1 MEVLAP
7 VGSKEGFQAV
17 LKQKPDVIYLGAGDM
32 NARSSEAQLPLEELP
47 RLVADARKQG
57 VKIYFTLNILVKDS
71 EFARALEI
79 ADLARQAGVSA
90 FIVQDKGL
98 MRLLHEHFPDIVLHA
113 STQCSVGTREQIRE
127 LLALHVRRVVLA
139 RELSLEEI
147 RDLSDYAHALGIE
160 VEVFTH
166 GATCM
171 SVSGQCHMS
180 FCIGGRSANRGSCAQ
195 PCRKSYSLLRDGKVV
210 RERAAWLSPKDLSYF
225 PYLKELAEIPVDALK
240 IEGRLRSSEYQAQV
254 TAIIKTALEEIA
266 QGLPD
271 QDIFTRDRQRNL
283 EIAFNRGGSFQ
294 AAFLKKQRA
303 ADFLS
308 PERVNHWGYF
318 LGEVRR
324 IKAQQGVLLYSP
336 RENTYLPAAGSQ
348 ISLKNEAGKT
358 VASAPVGVVQRS
370 SAAPKAGKSPGAEIE
385 LRGFHPRI
393 LASLHLP
400 LTVWQ
405 QKQPNVPEEALRR
418 DARMPL
424 SLHLSKKGSAF
435 ILRLKSSDKELS
447 FSSEELPSAPEE
459 TPGPL
464 TLSRIEEQLA
474 KLGDSPYVLSHFSTD
489 LSPEEAPNW
498 RISAINAFRRA
509 ALEKFLQMPETPSE
523 FSDNPLHASGKT
535 LAMPALGVETMQRF
549 LTSSEQTLQRSEST
563 PQAPAATPQGPGK
576 APEEKLKSPCGY
588 FPRASLSFSPAK
600 THPAPIKRIL
610 NLPNYQAGASLQG
623 LSGKEGELIVL
634 PLEELYLCAGNPE
647 TGGLKKLWKDLG
659 NARLGAYLSPL
670 GAWSCPG
677 SPEEAVS
684 ALARQ
689 GLNALVSSTSG
700 MAELKE
706 ELGLDLDLFL
716 WQGGQVTNS
725 KSYAYFAERGYR
737 GVMLSPE
744 LTLQEQGDLAER
756 FQDSP
761 AQPIILCQG
770 PLEAMFT
777 RFCPIG
783 FSQAC
788 GLCRKGEGY
797 QLQDEEGRHFPLTP
811 KLNADC
817 SLQIWD
823 SRSLL
828 HQPSFDCI
836 RAYIFLKD
844 AIQ

>member
-47 RLVADARKQG
+47 RLVAEARKQG

-79 ADLARQAGVSA
+79 ADFARQAGVAA

-98 MRLLHEHFPDIVLHA
+98 MRLLYEHFPDIVLHA

-266 QGLPD
+266 QGLSD

-324 IKAQQGVLLYSP
+324 IKAPQGVLLYSP

-405 QKQPNVPEEALRR
+405 QKQPNVPEEAQRR
-418 DARMPL
+418 NARMPL

-435 ILRLKSSDKELS
+435 ILQLKSSGKELS

-474 KLGDSPYVLSHFSTD
+474 KLGDSPYVMGHFSTD
-489 LSPEEAPNW
+489 LSPEEAPHW
-498 RISAINAFRRA
+498 RISTINAFRRA
-509 ALEKFLQMPETPSE
+509 ALEKFLQVPETPSDT
-523 FSDNPLHASGKT
+523 SN
-535 LAMPALGVETMQRF
+535 AMPQD
-549 LTSSEQTLQRSEST
+549 
-563 PQAPAATPQGPGK
+563 PGI
-576 APEEKLKSPCGY
+576 APEESLKVPGVH
-588 FPRASLSFSPAK
+588 FPAASLSFSAAK
-600 THPAPIKRIL
+600 THPTPVKRIL

-634 PLEELYLCAGNPE
+634 PLEELYLCAGNTE

-659 NARLGAYLSPL
+659 NARLGAYLNPL

-677 SPEEAVS
+677 SPEEAIS
-684 ALARQ
+684 ALTGQ
-689 GLNALVSSTSG
+689 GLTALVSSTSG

-744 LTLQEQGDLAER
+744 LTLQEQSNLAER
-756 FQDSP
+756 FQDP
-761 AQPIILCQG
+761 PTQPIILCQG

-788 GLCRKGEGY
+788 GLCRKGASY

-828 HQPSFDCI
+828 QQPSFDCI
-836 RAYIFLKD
+836 RAYTFLKD
-844 AIQ
+844 AR

>member
-7 VGSKEGFQAV
+7 VGTKEGFQAV
-17 LKQKPDVIYLGAGDM
+17 LKQTPDVIYLGAGDM

-47 RLVADARKQG
+47 QLVAEARKQG

-79 ADLARQAGVSA
+79 ASFARQAGVAA

-98 MRLLHEHFPDIVLHA
+98 MRLLYEHFPDIVLHA

-180 FCIGGRSANRGSCAQ
+180 FCIGGRSANRGCCAQ
-195 PCRKSYSLLRDGKVV
+195 PCRKSYSLLREGKVV

-266 QGLPD
+266 KDLPD
-271 QDIFTRDRQRNL
+271 RDIFTHDRQRNL

-294 AAFLKKQRA
+294 AAFLKKQRS

-324 IKAQQGVLLYSP
+324 IKAPQGVLLYSP

-370 SAAPKAGKSPGAEIE
+370 SAAPKAEKSHEAEIE

-405 QKQPNVPEEALRR
+405 QKQPDVPEEAQRR

-447 FSSEELPSAPEE
+447 FSSEELPSAPKE

-464 TLSRIEEQLA
+464 TLSRLEEQLA

-489 LSPEEAPNW
+489 LAPEEAPHW

-509 ALEKFLQMPETPSE
+509 ALEKFLQVPETPSE
-523 FSDNPLHASGKT
+523 TSANPPHASGKT
-535 LAMPALGVETMQRF
+535 LAMPALKVETMQREAS
-549 LTSSEQTLQRSEST
+549 TQQT
-563 PQAPAATPQGPGK
+563 PAATPQDSGK
-576 APEEKLKSPCGY
+576 APEESLKVPGVH
-588 FPRASLSFSPAK
+588 FPGSSLSFSTAK
-600 THPAPIKRIL
+600 TRPTPIKRIL
-610 NLPNYQAGASLQG
+610 NFPNYQAGASLQG
-623 LSGKEGELIVL
+623 LSGKEDELIVL
-634 PLEELYLCAGNPE
+634 PLEELYLCAGKAE
-647 TGGLKKLWKDLG
+647 TGGLKHVRKDLG
-659 NARLGAYLSPL
+659 DARLGAYLSPL

-677 SPEEAVS
+677 SPGEAIS

-689 GLNALVSSTSG
+689 GLTALVSSTSG
-700 MAELKE
+700 TAELKE

-725 KSYAYFAERGYR
+725 KSYAYFAERGYC
-737 GVMLSPE
+737 GIMLSPE
-744 LTLQEQGDLAER
+744 LTLQEQSDLAER

-761 AQPIILCQG
+761 TRPIILCQG

-788 GLCRKGEGY
+788 GLCRKGASY

-828 HQPSFDCI
+828 QQPSLDCI
-836 RAYIFLKD
+836 RAYTFLKD
-844 AIQ
+844 AR

>member
-7 VGSKEGFQAV
+7 VGTKEGFQAV
-17 LKQKPDVIYLGAGDM
+17 LKQKPDVIYLGSGDM

-47 RLVADARKQG
+47 QLVAEARKQG

-79 ADLARQAGVSA
+79 ASFARQAGVAA

-98 MRLLHEHFPDIVLHA
+98 MRLLYEHFPDIVLHA

-147 RDLSDYAHALGIE
+147 RDLSDYAHTLGIE

-180 FCIGGRSANRGSCAQ
+180 FCIGGRSANRGCCAQ
-195 PCRKSYSLLRDGKVV
+195 PCRKSYSLLREGKVV

-225 PYLKELAEIPVDALK
+225 TYLKELAEIPVDALK

-266 QGLPD
+266 KDLPD
-271 QDIFTRDRQRNL
+271 RDIFTHDRQRNL

-294 AAFLKKQRA
+294 AAFLKKQRS

-324 IKAQQGVLLYSP
+324 IKAPQGVLLYSP

-348 ISLKNEAGKT
+348 ISLKNEVGKT

-405 QKQPNVPEEALRR
+405 QKQPDVPEEAQRR
-418 DARMPL
+418 DARKSL

-435 ILRLKSSDKELS
+435 ILRLKSSDKEIS

-459 TPGPL
+459 TPGTL

-489 LSPEEAPNW
+489 LAPEEAPHW
-498 RISAINAFRRA
+498 RISTINAFRRA
-509 ALEKFLQMPETPSE
+509 ALEKFLQSPETPSE
-523 FSDNPLHASGKT
+523 TSANPPHASGKT
-535 LAMPALGVETMQRF
+535 LAMPALKVETMQR
-549 LTSSEQTLQRSEST
+549 EAST
-563 PQAPAATPQGPGK
+563 PQTPAATPQDSGK
-576 APEEKLKSPCGY
+576 APEESLKVPGVR
-588 FPRASLSFSPAK
+588 FPGASLSFSPAK
-600 THPAPIKRIL
+600 THPTPIKRIL
-610 NLPNYQAGASLQG
+610 NFPNYQAGASLQG
-623 LSGKEGELIVL
+623 LSGKEDELIVL
-634 PLEELYLCAGNPE
+634 PLEELFLCAGKAE
-647 TGGLKKLWKDLG
+647 TGGLKQLREDLG
-659 NARLGAYLSPL
+659 DSRLGAYLSPL

-677 SPEEAVS
+677 SPGEAIS
-684 ALARQ
+684 ALAGQ
-689 GLNALVSSTSG
+689 GLTALVSSTSG
-700 MAELKE
+700 TAELKE

-744 LTLQEQGDLAER
+744 LTLQEQSDLAAR
-756 FQDSP
+756 FHDSP
-761 AQPIILCQG
+761 TRLIILCQG

-797 QLQDEEGRHFPLTP
+797 QLQDEAGRHFPLTP

-828 HQPSFDCI
+828 QQPSFDCI
-836 RAYIFLKD
+836 RAYTFLKD
-844 AIQ
+844 GRQ

>member
-7 VGSKEGFQAV
+7 VGTKEGFQAV
-17 LKQKPDVIYLGAGDM
+17 LKQKPDVIYFGAGDM

-47 RLVADARKQG
+47 QLVAEARKQG

-79 ADLARQAGVSA
+79 ASFARQAGVAA

-98 MRLLHEHFPDIVLHA
+98 MRLLYEHFPDIVLHA

-127 LLALHVRRVVLA
+127 LLALHVSRVVLA

-147 RDLSDYAHALGIE
+147 RDLSGYAHALGIE

-180 FCIGGRSANRGSCAQ
+180 FCIGGRSANRGCCAQ
-195 PCRKSYSLLRDGKVV
+195 PCRKSYSLLRDGKAV

-254 TAIIKTALEEIA
+254 TAIIKTALEEITKD
-266 QGLPD
+266 LPD
-271 QDIFTRDRQRNL
+271 QDIFTHDRQRNL

-294 AAFLKKQRA
+294 AAFLKKQRS

-324 IKAQQGVLLYSP
+324 IKAPQGVLLYSP

-348 ISLKNEAGKT
+348 ISLKNEVGKT

-370 SAAPKAGKSPGAEIE
+370 SAAPKTGKSPGAEIE

-405 QKQPNVPEEALRR
+405 QKQPDVPEEAQRR

-459 TPGPL
+459 TPGTL

-489 LSPEEAPNW
+489 LAPEEAPHW

-509 ALEKFLQMPETPSE
+509 ALEKFLQSPETPSE
-523 FSDNPLHASGKT
+523 FSANPPHASGKT
-535 LAMPALGVETMQRF
+535 LAMPALKVETMQREA
-549 LTSSEQTLQRSEST
+549 STLQT
-563 PQAPAATPQGPGK
+563 PAATPQDSGK
-576 APEEKLKSPCGY
+576 APEESLKVPGVH
-588 FPRASLSFSPAK
+588 FPGSSLSFSTAK
-600 THPAPIKRIL
+600 TRPTPIKRIL
-610 NLPNYQAGASLQG
+610 NFPNYQAGASLQG
-623 LSGKEGELIVL
+623 LSGKEDELIVL
-634 PLEELYLCAGNPE
+634 PLEELYLCAGKAE
-647 TGGLKKLWKDLG
+647 TGGLKHVRKDLG
-659 NARLGAYLSPL
+659 DARLGAYLSPL

-677 SPEEAVS
+677 SPGEAIS

-689 GLNALVSSTSG
+689 GLTALVSSTSG
-700 MAELKE
+700 TAELKE

-725 KSYAYFAERGYR
+725 KSYAYFAERGYC
-737 GVMLSPE
+737 GIMLSPE
-744 LTLQEQGDLAER
+744 LTLQEQSDLAER

-761 AQPIILCQG
+761 TRPIILCQG

-788 GLCRKGEGY
+788 GLCRKGASY

-828 HQPSFDCI
+828 QQPSLDCI
-836 RAYIFLKD
+836 RAYTFLKD
-844 AIQ
+844 GRQ

>member
-47 RLVADARKQG
+47 RLVAEARKQG

-79 ADLARQAGVSA
+79 ADFARQAGVAA

-98 MRLLHEHFPDIVLHA
+98 MRLLHKHFPDIVLHA

-195 PCRKSYSLLRDGKVV
+195 PCRKRYSLLREGKVV

-266 QGLPD
+266 QGLTD

-318 LGEVRR
+318 LGEVCR
-324 IKAQQGVLLYSP
+324 IKAPQGVLLYSP
-336 RENTYLPAAGSQ
+336 HENAYLPAAGSQ

-370 SAAPKAGKSPGAEIE
+370 SAAPKAEKSHEAEIE

-424 SLHLSKKGSAF
+424 SLHLSKKSSAF

-474 KLGDSPYVLSHFSTD
+474 KLGDSPYVMSHFSTD
-489 LSPEEAPNW
+489 LSPEEAPHW
-498 RISAINAFRRA
+498 RISTINAFRRA
-509 ALEKFLQMPETPSE
+509 ALEKFLQTPETPSE
-523 FSDNPLHASGKT
+523 TSN
-535 LAMPALGVETMQRF
+535 AMPQD
-549 LTSSEQTLQRSEST
+549 
-563 PQAPAATPQGPGK
+563 PGK
-576 APEEKLKSPCGY
+576 APEEKLESPCGY
-588 FPRASLSFSPAK
+588 FPGASLSFSPAK
-600 THPAPIKRIL
+600 THPTPIKRIL

-659 NARLGAYLSPL
+659 NARLGAYLNPL

-677 SPEEAVS
+677 SPEEAIS
-684 ALARQ
+684 ALTGQ
-689 GLNALVSSTSG
+689 GLTALVSSTSG
-700 MAELKE
+700 LAELKE

-744 LTLQEQGDLAER
+744 LTLQEQSDLAER

-761 AQPIILCQG
+761 TQPIILCQG

-788 GLCRKGEGY
+788 GLCRKGASY

-828 HQPSFDCI
+828 QQPSFDCI
-836 RAYIFLKD
+836 RAYTFLKD
-844 AIQ
+844 AR

>member
-47 RLVADARKQG
+47 RLVAEARKQG

-79 ADLARQAGVSA
+79 ADFARQAGVSA

-195 PCRKSYSLLRDGKVV
+195 PCRKRYSLLREGKVV

-294 AAFLKKQRA
+294 AAFLKKQRS

-318 LGEVRR
+318 LGEVCR

-348 ISLKNEAGKT
+348 ISLKNETGKT

-370 SAAPKAGKSPGAEIE
+370 SAAPKAEKSHEAEIE

-474 KLGDSPYVLSHFSTD
+474 KLGDSPYVMSHFSTD
-489 LSPEEAPNW
+489 LSPEEAPHW
-498 RISAINAFRRA
+498 RISTINAFRRA
-509 ALEKFLQMPETPSE
+509 ALEKFLQVPETPSDT
-523 FSDNPLHASGKT
+523 SN
-535 LAMPALGVETMQRF
+535 AMPQD
-549 LTSSEQTLQRSEST
+549 
-563 PQAPAATPQGPGK
+563 PGK
-576 APEEKLKSPCGY
+576 APEEKLESPCGY
-588 FPRASLSFSPAK
+588 FPGASLSFSPAK
-600 THPAPIKRIL
+600 THPTPIKRIL

-647 TGGLKKLWKDLG
+647 AGGLKKLWKDLG

-677 SPEEAVS
+677 SPEEAIS
-684 ALARQ
+684 ALTGQ
-689 GLNALVSSTSG
+689 GLTALVSSTSG

-744 LTLQEQGDLAER
+744 LTLQEQSDLAER

-761 AQPIILCQG
+761 TQPIILCQG

-788 GLCRKGEGY
+788 GLCRKGASY

-828 HQPSFDCI
+828 QQPSFDCI
-836 RAYIFLKD
+836 RAYTFLKD
-844 AIQ
+844 AR

>member
-7 VGSKEGFQAV
+7 VGTKEGFQAV

-32 NARSSEAQLPLEELP
+32 NARSSEAQLSLEDLP
-47 RLVADARKQG
+47 QLVADARKQG

-79 ADLARQAGVSA
+79 ADFASQAGVAA

-98 MRLLHEHFPDIVLHA
+98 MRLLYEHFPDIVLHA

-180 FCIGGRSANRGSCAQ
+180 FCIGGRSANRGCCAQ
-195 PCRKSYSLLRDGKVV
+195 PCRKSYSLLRDSKVV

-266 QGLPD
+266 KDLPNR
-271 QDIFTRDRQRNL
+271 DIFTRDRQRNL

-294 AAFLKKQRA
+294 AAFLKKQRS

-324 IKAQQGVLLYSP
+324 IKAPQGVLLYSP

-370 SAAPKAGKSPGAEIE
+370 SAAPKAEKSHEAEIE

-405 QKQPNVPEEALRR
+405 QKQPDVPEEAQRK

-435 ILRLKSSDKELS
+435 ILQLKSSDKELS

-459 TPGPL
+459 TPGTL

-489 LSPEEAPNW
+489 LAPEEAPHW
-498 RISAINAFRRA
+498 RISTINAFRRA
-509 ALEKFLQMPETPSE
+509 ALEKFLQSPETPSE
-523 FSDNPLHASGKT
+523 SSANPPHASGKT
-535 LAMPALGVETMQRF
+535 LAMPALKVETMQREAS
-549 LTSSEQTLQRSEST
+549 TQQT
-563 PQAPAATPQGPGK
+563 PAATPQDSGK
-576 APEEKLKSPCGY
+576 APEESLKVPGVH
-588 FPRASLSFSPAK
+588 FPGSSLSFSTAK
-600 THPAPIKRIL
+600 TRPTPIKRIL
-610 NLPNYQAGASLQG
+610 NFPNYQAGASLQG
-623 LSGKEGELIVL
+623 LSGKEDELIVL
-634 PLEELYLCAGNPE
+634 PLEELYLCAGKAE
-647 TGGLKKLWKDLG
+647 TGGLKHVRKDLG
-659 NARLGAYLSPL
+659 DARLGAYLSPL

-677 SPEEAVS
+677 SPGEAIS

-689 GLNALVSSTSG
+689 GLTALVSSTSG
-700 MAELKE
+700 TAELKE

-744 LTLQEQGDLAER
+744 LTPQEQGDLAER

-761 AQPIILCQG
+761 TRPIILCQG

-788 GLCRKGEGY
+788 GLCRKGASY

-828 HQPSFDCI
+828 QQPSFDCI
-836 RAYIFLKD
+836 RAYTFLKD
-844 AIQ
+844 GRQ

>member
-7 VGSKEGFQAV
+7 VGTKEGFQAV

-47 RLVADARKQG
+47 QLVAEARKQG

-79 ADLARQAGVSA
+79 ASFARQAGVAA

-98 MRLLHEHFPDIVLHA
+98 MRLLYEHFPDIVLHA

-127 LLALHVRRVVLA
+127 LLALHVSRVVLA

-147 RDLSDYAHALGIE
+147 RDLSGYAHALGIE

-180 FCIGGRSANRGSCAQ
+180 FCIGGRSANRGCCAQ
-195 PCRKSYSLLRDGKVV
+195 PCRKSYSLLREGKVV

-266 QGLPD
+266 KDLPD
-271 QDIFTRDRQRNL
+271 RDIFTHDRQRNL

-294 AAFLKKQRA
+294 AAFLKKQRS

-324 IKAQQGVLLYSP
+324 IKAPQGVLLYSP

-370 SAAPKAGKSPGAEIE
+370 SAAPKAEKSHEAEIE

-405 QKQPNVPEEALRR
+405 QKQPDVPEEAQRR

-435 ILRLKSSDKELS
+435 ILRLKSSDKEIS

-459 TPGPL
+459 TPGTL

-489 LSPEEAPNW
+489 LAPEEAPHW
-498 RISAINAFRRA
+498 RISTINAFRRA
-509 ALEKFLQMPETPSE
+509 ALEKFLQVPETPSE
-523 FSDNPLHASGKT
+523 TSANPPHASGKT
-535 LAMPALGVETMQRF
+535 LAMPALKVETMQREAS
-549 LTSSEQTLQRSEST
+549 TQQT
-563 PQAPAATPQGPGK
+563 PAATPQDSGK
-576 APEEKLKSPCGY
+576 APEESLKVTGVH
-588 FPRASLSFSPAK
+588 FPGSSLSFSTAK
-600 THPAPIKRIL
+600 TRPTPIKRIL
-610 NLPNYQAGASLQG
+610 NFPNYQAGASLQG
-623 LSGKEGELIVL
+623 LSGKEDELIVL
-634 PLEELYLCAGNPE
+634 PLEELYLCAGKAE
-647 TGGLKKLWKDLG
+647 TGGLKHFRKDLG
-659 NARLGAYLSPL
+659 DARLGAYLSPL
-670 GAWSCPG
+670 GAWPCPG
-677 SPEEAVS
+677 SPGEAIS

-689 GLNALVSSTSG
+689 GLTALVSSTSG
-700 MAELKE
+700 TAELKE

-744 LTLQEQGDLAER
+744 LTPQEQGDLAER

-761 AQPIILCQG
+761 TRPIILCQG

-788 GLCRKGEGY
+788 GLCRKGASY

-828 HQPSFDCI
+828 QQPSFDCI
-836 RAYIFLKD
+836 RAYTFLKD
-844 AIQ
+844 GRQ

>member
-32 NARSSEAQLPLEELP
+32 NARSSEAQVPLEELP
-47 RLVADARKQG
+47 RLVAEARKQG

-79 ADLARQAGVSA
+79 ADFARQAGVAA

-98 MRLLHEHFPDIVLHA
+98 MRFLHEHFPDIVLHA

-294 AAFLKKQRA
+294 AAFLKKQRS

-318 LGEVRR
+318 LGEVCR
-324 IKAQQGVLLYSP
+324 IKAPQGVLLYSP
-336 RENTYLPAAGSQ
+336 HENAYLPSAGSQ
-348 ISLKNEAGKT
+348 ISLKNETGKT

-370 SAAPKAGKSPGAEIE
+370 SAAPKAEKSHETEIE

-474 KLGDSPYVLSHFSTD
+474 KLGDSPYVMSHFSTD
-489 LSPEEAPNW
+489 LSPEEAPHW
-498 RISAINAFRRA
+498 RISTINAFRRA
-509 ALEKFLQMPETPSE
+509 ALEKFLQVPETPSE
-523 FSDNPLHASGKT
+523 TSNDTLHASGKT
-535 LAMPALGVETMQRF
+535 LAMPALKVEPMQREAS
-549 LTSSEQTLQRSEST
+549 THQT
-563 PQAPAATPQGPGK
+563 PAATPQDSGK
-576 APEEKLKSPCGY
+576 APEESLKVPGVH
-588 FPRASLSFSPAK
+588 FPGSSLSFSPAK
-600 THPAPIKRIL
+600 THPTPIKRIL
-610 NLPNYQAGASLQG
+610 NFPNYQAGASLQG
-623 LSGKEGELIVL
+623 LSGKEDTLIVL
-634 PLEELYLCAGNPE
+634 PLEELFLCAGKAE
-647 TGGLKKLWKDLG
+647 TGGLKKLRKDLG
-659 NARLGAYLSPL
+659 EARLGAYLSPL

-684 ALARQ
+684 ALAKQ

-744 LTLQEQGDLAER
+744 LTLQEQSNLAER

-761 AQPIILCQG
+761 TQPIILCQG

-788 GLCRKGEGY
+788 GLCRKGASY

-828 HQPSFDCI
+828 QQPSFDCI
-836 RAYIFLKD
+836 RAYTFLKD
-844 AIQ
+844 AR

>member
-1 MEVLAP
+1 M
-7 VGSKEGFQAV
+7 
-17 LKQKPDVIYLGAGDM
+17 
-32 NARSSEAQLPLEELP
+32 
-47 RLVADARKQG
+47 
-57 VKIYFTLNILVKDS
+57 
-71 EFARALEI
+71 
-79 ADLARQAGVSA
+79 
-90 FIVQDKGL
+90 
-98 MRLLHEHFPDIVLHA
+98 
-113 STQCSVGTREQIRE
+113 
-127 LLALHVRRVVLA
+127 
-139 RELSLEEI
+139 
-147 RDLSDYAHALGIE
+147 
-160 VEVFTH
+160 
-166 GATCM
+166 
-171 SVSGQCHMS
+171 
-180 FCIGGRSANRGSCAQ
+180 
-195 PCRKSYSLLRDGKVV
+195 
-210 RERAAWLSPKDLSYF
+210 
-225 PYLKELAEIPVDALK
+225 
-240 IEGRLRSSEYQAQV
+240 
-254 TAIIKTALEEIA
+254 
-266 QGLPD
+266 
-271 QDIFTRDRQRNL
+271 
-283 EIAFNRGGSFQ
+283 
-294 AAFLKKQRA
+294 KKQRS

-324 IKAQQGVLLYSP
+324 IKAPQGVLLYSP

-348 ISLKNEAGKT
+348 ISLKNEVGKT

-370 SAAPKAGKSPGAEIE
+370 SAAPKAEKSHEAEIE

-405 QKQPNVPEEALRR
+405 QKQPDVPEEAQRR

-447 FSSEELPSAPEE
+447 FSSEELPSAPKE

-464 TLSRIEEQLA
+464 TLSRLEEQLA

-489 LSPEEAPNW
+489 LAPEEAPHW

-509 ALEKFLQMPETPSE
+509 ALEKFLQVPETPSE
-523 FSDNPLHASGKT
+523 TSANPPHASGKT
-535 LAMPALGVETMQRF
+535 LAMPALKVETMQREAS
-549 LTSSEQTLQRSEST
+549 TQQT
-563 PQAPAATPQGPGK
+563 PAATPQDSGK
-576 APEEKLKSPCGY
+576 APEESLKVPGVH
-588 FPRASLSFSPAK
+588 FPGSSLSFSTAK
-600 THPAPIKRIL
+600 TRPTPIKRIL
-610 NLPNYQAGASLQG
+610 NFPNYQAGASLQG
-623 LSGKEGELIVL
+623 LSGKEDELIVL

-647 TGGLKKLWKDLG
+647 TGGLKKLWKDLR
-659 NARLGAYLSPL
+659 NARLGAYLNPL

-677 SPEEAVS
+677 SPEEAIS
-684 ALARQ
+684 ALTGQ
-689 GLNALVSSTSG
+689 GLTALVSSTSG

-744 LTLQEQGDLAER
+744 LTLQEQSDLAER

-761 AQPIILCQG
+761 TQPIILCQG

-788 GLCRKGEGY
+788 GLCRKGASY

-828 HQPSFDCI
+828 QQPSFDCI
-836 RAYIFLKD
+836 RAYTFLKD
-844 AIQ
+844 AR

>member
-7 VGSKEGFQAV
+7 VGTKEGFQAV

-47 RLVADARKQG
+47 QLVAEARKQG
-57 VKIYFTLNILVKDS
+57 VKVYFTLNILVKDS

-79 ADLARQAGVSA
+79 ASFARQAGVSA

-98 MRLLHEHFPDIVLHA
+98 MRLLYEHFPDIVLHA

-180 FCIGGRSANRGSCAQ
+180 FCIGGRSANRGCCAQ
-195 PCRKSYSLLRDGKVV
+195 PCRKSYSLLRDGKAV

-266 QGLPD
+266 KDLPNR
-271 QDIFTRDRQRNL
+271 DIFTHDRQRNL

-294 AAFLKKQRA
+294 AVFLKKQRS

-324 IKAQQGVLLYSP
+324 IKAPQGVLLYSP

-370 SAAPKAGKSPGAEIE
+370 SAAPKAEKSHEAEIE

-405 QKQPNVPEEALRR
+405 QKQPDVPEEAQRR

-459 TPGPL
+459 TPGTL

-489 LSPEEAPNW
+489 LAPEEAPHW
-498 RISAINAFRRA
+498 RISTINAFRRA
-509 ALEKFLQMPETPSE
+509 ALEKFLQVPETPSE
-523 FSDNPLHASGKT
+523 SSANPPHASGKT
-535 LAMPALGVETMQRF
+535 LAMPALKVETMQREAS
-549 LTSSEQTLQRSEST
+549 TQQT
-563 PQAPAATPQGPGK
+563 PAATPQDSGK
-576 APEEKLKSPCGY
+576 APEESLKVPGVH
-588 FPRASLSFSPAK
+588 FPGSSLSFSTAK
-600 THPAPIKRIL
+600 TRPTPIKRIL
-610 NLPNYQAGASLQG
+610 NFPNYQAGASLQG
-623 LSGKEGELIVL
+623 LSGKEDELIVL
-634 PLEELYLCAGNPE
+634 PLEELYLCAGKAE
-647 TGGLKKLWKDLG
+647 TGGLKQLREDLG
-659 NARLGAYLSPL
+659 DARLGAYLSPL

-677 SPEEAVS
+677 SPGEAIS
-684 ALARQ
+684 ALTGQ
-689 GLNALVSSTSG
+689 GLTALVSSTSG
-700 MAELKE
+700 TAELKE

-716 WQGGQVTNS
+716 WQGGQVANS

-744 LTLQEQGDLAER
+744 LTPQEQGDLAER

-761 AQPIILCQG
+761 TRPIILCQG

-788 GLCRKGEGY
+788 GLCRKGASY

-828 HQPSFDCI
+828 QQPSFDCI
-836 RAYIFLKD
+836 RAYTFLKD
-844 AIQ
+844 GRQ

>member
-7 VGSKEGFQAV
+7 VGTKEGFQAV

-47 RLVADARKQG
+47 RLVAEARKQG

-79 ADLARQAGVSA
+79 ASFARQAGVAA

-98 MRLLHEHFPDIVLHA
+98 MRLLYEHFPDIVLHA

-180 FCIGGRSANRGSCAQ
+180 FCIGGRSANRGCCAQ
-195 PCRKSYSLLRDGKVV
+195 PCRKSYSLLRDSKVV

-225 PYLKELAEIPVDALK
+225 PYLKELAELPVDALK

-266 QGLPD
+266 KDLPNR
-271 QDIFTRDRQRNL
+271 DIFTRDRQRNL

-294 AAFLKKQRA
+294 AAFLKKQRS

-324 IKAQQGVLLYSP
+324 IKAPQGVLLYSP

-370 SAAPKAGKSPGAEIE
+370 SAAPKAEKSHEAEIE

-405 QKQPNVPEEALRR
+405 QKQPDVPEEAQRK

-435 ILRLKSSDKELS
+435 ILQLKSSDKELS

-459 TPGPL
+459 TPGTL

-489 LSPEEAPNW
+489 LAPEEAPHW
-498 RISAINAFRRA
+498 RISTINAFRRA
-509 ALEKFLQMPETPSE
+509 ALEKFLQSPETPSE
-523 FSDNPLHASGKT
+523 SSANPPHASGKT
-535 LAMPALGVETMQRF
+535 LAMPALKVETMQREAS
-549 LTSSEQTLQRSEST
+549 TQQT
-563 PQAPAATPQGPGK
+563 PAATPQDSGK
-576 APEEKLKSPCGY
+576 APEESLKVPGVH
-588 FPRASLSFSPAK
+588 FPGSSLSFSTAK
-600 THPAPIKRIL
+600 TRPTPIKRIL
-610 NLPNYQAGASLQG
+610 NFPNYQAGASLQG
-623 LSGKEGELIVL
+623 LSGKEDELIVL
-634 PLEELYLCAGNPE
+634 PLEELYLCAGKAE
-647 TGGLKKLWKDLG
+647 TGGLKHVRKDLG
-659 NARLGAYLSPL
+659 DARLGAYLSPL

-677 SPEEAVS
+677 SPGEAIS

-689 GLNALVSSTSG
+689 GLTALVSSTSG
-700 MAELKE
+700 TAELKE

-744 LTLQEQGDLAER
+744 LTPQEQGDLAER

-761 AQPIILCQG
+761 TRPIILCQG

-788 GLCRKGEGY
+788 GLCRKGASY

-828 HQPSFDCI
+828 QQPSFDCI
-836 RAYIFLKD
+836 RAYTFLKD
-844 AIQ
+844 GRQ

>member
-7 VGSKEGFQAV
+7 VGTKEGFQAV

-47 RLVADARKQG
+47 QLVAEARKQG
-57 VKIYFTLNILVKDS
+57 VKVYFTLNILVKDS

-79 ADLARQAGVSA
+79 ASFARQAGVSA

-98 MRLLHEHFPDIVLHA
+98 MRLLYEHFPDIVLHA
-113 STQCSVGTREQIRE
+113 STQCSIGTREQIRE

-180 FCIGGRSANRGSCAQ
+180 FCIGGRSANRGCCAQ
-195 PCRKSYSLLRDGKVV
+195 PCRKSYSLLREGKVV

-254 TAIIKTALEEIA
+254 TAIIKTALEEISKD
-266 QGLPD
+266 LPD
-271 QDIFTRDRQRNL
+271 QDIFTRERQRNL

-294 AAFLKKQRA
+294 AAFLKKQRS

-324 IKAQQGVLLYSP
+324 IKAPQGVLLYSP

-348 ISLKNEAGKT
+348 ISLKNEVGKT

-370 SAAPKAGKSPGAEIE
+370 SAAPKAEKSHEAEIE

-405 QKQPNVPEEALRR
+405 QKQPDVPEEAQRR

-447 FSSEELPSAPEE
+447 FSSEELPSAPKE

-464 TLSRIEEQLA
+464 TLSRLEEQLA

-489 LSPEEAPNW
+489 LAPEEAPHW

-509 ALEKFLQMPETPSE
+509 ALEKFLQVPETPSE
-523 FSDNPLHASGKT
+523 TSANPPHASGKT
-535 LAMPALGVETMQRF
+535 LAMPALKVETMQREAS
-549 LTSSEQTLQRSEST
+549 TQQT
-563 PQAPAATPQGPGK
+563 PAATPQDSGK
-576 APEEKLKSPCGY
+576 APEESLKVPGVH
-588 FPRASLSFSPAK
+588 FPGSSLSFSTAK
-600 THPAPIKRIL
+600 TRPTPIKRIL
-610 NLPNYQAGASLQG
+610 NFPNYQAGASLQG
-623 LSGKEGELIVL
+623 LSGKEDELIVL
-634 PLEELYLCAGNPE
+634 PLEELYLCAGKAE
-647 TGGLKKLWKDLG
+647 TGGLKHVRKDLG
-659 NARLGAYLSPL
+659 DSRLGAYLSPL

-677 SPEEAVS
+677 SPGEAIS
-684 ALARQ
+684 ALAGQ
-689 GLNALVSSTSG
+689 GLTALVSSTSG
-700 MAELKE
+700 TAELKE

-744 LTLQEQGDLAER
+744 LTLQEQSDLAAR
-756 FQDSP
+756 FHDSP
-761 AQPIILCQG
+761 TRPIILCQG

>member
-47 RLVADARKQG
+47 RLVAEARKQG

-79 ADLARQAGVSA
+79 ADFARQAGVSA

-294 AAFLKKQRA
+294 AAFLKKQRST
-303 ADFLS
+303 DFLS

-318 LGEVRR
+318 LGEVCR
-324 IKAQQGVLLYSP
+324 IKAPQGVLLYSP
-336 RENTYLPAAGSQ
+336 HENAYLPSAGSQ

-370 SAAPKAGKSPGAEIE
+370 SAAPKAEKSHEAEIE

-474 KLGDSPYVLSHFSTD
+474 KLGDSPYVMSHFSTD
-489 LSPEEAPNW
+489 LSPEEAPHW
-498 RISAINAFRRA
+498 RISTINAFRRA
-509 ALEKFLQMPETPSE
+509 ALEKFLQVPETPSDT
-523 FSDNPLHASGKT
+523 SN
-535 LAMPALGVETMQRF
+535 AMPQD
-549 LTSSEQTLQRSEST
+549 
-563 PQAPAATPQGPGK
+563 PGK
-576 APEEKLKSPCGY
+576 APEEKLESPCGY
-588 FPRASLSFSPAK
+588 FPGASLSFSPAK
-600 THPAPIKRIL
+600 THPTPIKRIL

-623 LSGKEGELIVL
+623 LSGKEDELIVL

-659 NARLGAYLSPL
+659 NARLGAYLNPL

-677 SPEEAVS
+677 SPEEAIS
-684 ALARQ
+684 ALTGQ
-689 GLNALVSSTSG
+689 GLTALVSSTSG

-744 LTLQEQGDLAER
+744 LTLQEQSDLAER

-761 AQPIILCQG
+761 TQPIILCQG

-788 GLCRKGEGY
+788 GLCRKGASY

-828 HQPSFDCI
+828 QQPSFDCI
-836 RAYIFLKD
+836 RAYTFLKD
-844 AIQ
+844 AR

>member
-32 NARSSEAQLPLEELP
+32 NARSSEAQLSLEDLP
-47 RLVADARKQG
+47 QLVADARKQG

-98 MRLLHEHFPDIVLHA
+98 MRLLHEYFPDIVLHA

-294 AAFLKKQRA
+294 AAFLKKQRS

-348 ISLKNEAGKT
+348 ISLKNETGKT

-370 SAAPKAGKSPGAEIE
+370 SAAPKAEKSHEAEIE

-459 TPGPL
+459 TPAPL
-464 TLSRIEEQLA
+464 TLPRLEEQLA
-474 KLGDSPYVLSHFSTD
+474 KLGDSPYVMSHFSTD
-489 LSPEEAPNW
+489 LSPEEAPHW

-509 ALEKFLQMPETPSE
+509 ALEKFLQTPETPSE
-523 FSDNPLHASGKT
+523 
-535 LAMPALGVETMQRF
+535 
-549 LTSSEQTLQRSEST
+549 TSN
-563 PQAPAATPQGPGK
+563 ATPQDSGK
-576 APEEKLKSPCGY
+576 APEESLKVPGVH
-588 FPRASLSFSPAK
+588 FPGSSLSFSTAK
-600 THPAPIKRIL
+600 TRPTPIKRIL
-610 NLPNYQAGASLQG
+610 NFPNYQAGASLQG
-623 LSGKEGELIVL
+623 LSGKEDELIVL
-634 PLEELYLCAGNPE
+634 PLEELYLCAGKAE
-647 TGGLKKLWKDLG
+647 TGGLKHVQKDLG
-659 NARLGAYLSPL
+659 DARLGAYLSPL

-677 SPEEAVS
+677 SPEEAIS
-684 ALARQ
+684 ALTGQ
-689 GLNALVSSTSG
+689 GLTALVSSTSG

-737 GVMLSPE
+737 GVMFSPE
-744 LTLQEQGDLAER
+744 LTLQEQSNLAER

-761 AQPIILCQG
+761 TQPIILCQG

-788 GLCRKGEGY
+788 GLCRKGASY

-828 HQPSFDCI
+828 QQPSFDCI
-836 RAYIFLKD
+836 RAYTFLKD
-844 AIQ
+844 AR

>member
-47 RLVADARKQG
+47 RLVAEARKQG

-79 ADLARQAGVSA
+79 ADFARQAGVSA

-210 RERAAWLSPKDLSYF
+210 RERAAWLSPKDLSCF

-405 QKQPNVPEEALRR
+405 QKQPDVPEEAQRR
-418 DARMPL
+418 DARKPL

-435 ILRLKSSDKELS
+435 VLQLKSSDKELS

-459 TPGPL
+459 TLSPL
-464 TLSRIEEQLA
+464 TLSRLEEQLA

-489 LSPEEAPNW
+489 LSPEEAPHW

-509 ALEKFLQMPETPSE
+509 ALEKFLQTPETPSE
-523 FSDNPLHASGKT
+523 TSN
-535 LAMPALGVETMQRF
+535 AMPQD
-549 LTSSEQTLQRSEST
+549 
-563 PQAPAATPQGPGK
+563 PGK
-576 APEEKLKSPCGY
+576 APEEKLESPCGY
-588 FPRASLSFSPAK
+588 FPGASLSFSPAK
-600 THPAPIKRIL
+600 THPTPIKRIL

-647 TGGLKKLWKDLG
+647 TGGLKKLWKDLR
-659 NARLGAYLSPL
+659 NARLGAYLNPL

-677 SPEEAVS
+677 SPEEAIS
-684 ALARQ
+684 ALTGQ
-689 GLNALVSSTSG
+689 GLTALVSSTSG

-744 LTLQEQGDLAER
+744 LTLQEQSDLAER

-761 AQPIILCQG
+761 TQPIILCQG

-788 GLCRKGEGY
+788 GLCRKGASY
-797 QLQDEEGRHFPLTP
+797 QLQDEEGHHFPLTP

-828 HQPSFDCI
+828 QQPSFDCI
-836 RAYIFLKD
+836 RAYTFLKD
-844 AIQ
+844 AR

>member
-32 NARSSEAQLPLEELP
+32 NARSSEAQLSLEDLP
-47 RLVADARKQG
+47 QLVADARKQG

-294 AAFLKKQRA
+294 AAFLKKQRS

-318 LGEVRR
+318 LGEVCR

-336 RENTYLPAAGSQ
+336 HENAYLPSAGSQ

-393 LASLHLP
+393 LSSLHLP

-405 QKQPNVPEEALRR
+405 QKQPDVPEEAQRR
-418 DARMPL
+418 NARMPL

-435 ILRLKSSDKELS
+435 ILQLKSSGKELS

-464 TLSRIEEQLA
+464 TLSRLEEQLA

-489 LSPEEAPNW
+489 LSPEEAPHW
-498 RISAINAFRRA
+498 RISSINAFRRA

-523 FSDNPLHASGKT
+523 TSN
-535 LAMPALGVETMQRF
+535 AMPQD
-549 LTSSEQTLQRSEST
+549 
-563 PQAPAATPQGPGK
+563 PGK
-576 APEEKLKSPCGY
+576 APEEKLESPCGY
-588 FPRASLSFSPAK
+588 FPGASLSFSPAK
-600 THPAPIKRIL
+600 THPTPIKRIL

-659 NARLGAYLSPL
+659 NARLGAYLNPL

-677 SPEEAVS
+677 SPEEAIS
-684 ALARQ
+684 ALTGQ
-689 GLNALVSSTSG
+689 GLTALVSSTSG

-744 LTLQEQGDLAER
+744 LTLQEQSDLAER

-761 AQPIILCQG
+761 TQPIILCQG

-788 GLCRKGEGY
+788 GLCRKGAGY

-828 HQPSFDCI
+828 QQPSFDCI
-836 RAYIFLKD
+836 RAYTFLKD
-844 AIQ
+844 AR

>member
-7 VGSKEGFQAV
+7 MGTKEGFQAV

-47 RLVADARKQG
+47 QLVAEARKQG
-57 VKIYFTLNILVKDS
+57 VKVYFTLNILVKDS

-79 ADLARQAGVSA
+79 ASFARQAGVSA

-98 MRLLHEHFPDIVLHA
+98 MRLLYEHFPDIVLHA

-180 FCIGGRSANRGSCAQ
+180 FCIGGRSANRGCCAQ
-195 PCRKSYSLLRDGKVV
+195 PCRKSYSLLREGKVV

-254 TAIIKTALEEIA
+254 TAIIKTALEEITKD
-266 QGLPD
+266 LPD
-271 QDIFTRDRQRNL
+271 QDIFTRERQRNL

-294 AAFLKKQRA
+294 AAFLKKQRS

-324 IKAQQGVLLYSP
+324 IKAPQGVLLYSP

-348 ISLKNEAGKT
+348 ISLKNEVGKT

-370 SAAPKAGKSPGAEIE
+370 SAAPKAEKSHEAEIE

-405 QKQPNVPEEALRR
+405 QKQPDVPEEAQRR

-447 FSSEELPSAPEE
+447 FSSEELPSAPKE

-464 TLSRIEEQLA
+464 TLSRLEEQLA

-489 LSPEEAPNW
+489 LAPEEAPHW

-509 ALEKFLQMPETPSE
+509 ALEKFLQVPETPSE
-523 FSDNPLHASGKT
+523 TSANPPHASGKT
-535 LAMPALGVETMQRF
+535 LAMPALKVETMQREAS
-549 LTSSEQTLQRSEST
+549 TQQT
-563 PQAPAATPQGPGK
+563 PAATPQDSGK
-576 APEEKLKSPCGY
+576 APEESLKVPGVH
-588 FPRASLSFSPAK
+588 FPGSSLSFSTAK
-600 THPAPIKRIL
+600 TRPTPIKRIL
-610 NLPNYQAGASLQG
+610 NFPNYQAGASLQG
-623 LSGKEGELIVL
+623 LSGKEDELIVL
-634 PLEELYLCAGNPE
+634 PLEELYLCAGKAE
-647 TGGLKKLWKDLG
+647 TGGLKHVRKDLG
-659 NARLGAYLSPL
+659 DARLGAYLSPL

-677 SPEEAVS
+677 SPGEAIS

-689 GLNALVSSTSG
+689 GLTALVSSTSG
-700 MAELKE
+700 TAELKE

-725 KSYAYFAERGYR
+725 KSYAYFAERGYC
-737 GVMLSPE
+737 GIMLSPE
-744 LTLQEQGDLAER
+744 LTLQEQSDLAER

-761 AQPIILCQG
+761 TRPIILCQG

-788 GLCRKGEGY
+788 GLCRKGASY

-828 HQPSFDCI
+828 QQPSLDCI

>member
-7 VGSKEGFQAV
+7 VGTKEGFQAV
-17 LKQKPDVIYLGAGDM
+17 LKQKPDVIYFGAGDM

-47 RLVADARKQG
+47 QLVAEARKQG

-79 ADLARQAGVSA
+79 ASFARQAGVAA

-98 MRLLHEHFPDIVLHA
+98 MRLLYEHFPDIVLHA

-127 LLALHVRRVVLA
+127 LLPLHVRRVVLA

-180 FCIGGRSANRGSCAQ
+180 FCIGGRSANRGCCAQ
-195 PCRKSYSLLRDGKVV
+195 PCRKSYSLLRDGKAV

-225 PYLKELAEIPVDALK
+225 PYLKELVEIPVDALK

-266 QGLPD
+266 KDLPD
-271 QDIFTRDRQRNL
+271 RDIFTHDRQRNL

-294 AAFLKKQRA
+294 AAFLKKQRS

-324 IKAQQGVLLYSP
+324 IKAPQGVLLYSP

-370 SAAPKAGKSPGAEIE
+370 SAAPKAEKSHEAEIE

-405 QKQPNVPEEALRR
+405 QKQPDVPEEAQRR

-424 SLHLSKKGSAF
+424 SLDLSKKGSAF

-459 TPGPL
+459 TPGTL

-489 LSPEEAPNW
+489 LAPEEAPHW
-498 RISAINAFRRA
+498 RISTINAFRRA
-509 ALEKFLQMPETPSE
+509 ALEKFLQSPETPSE
-523 FSDNPLHASGKT
+523 SSANPPHASGKT
-535 LAMPALGVETMQRF
+535 LAMPALKVETMQREAS
-549 LTSSEQTLQRSEST
+549 TQQT
-563 PQAPAATPQGPGK
+563 PAATPQDSGK
-576 APEEKLKSPCGY
+576 APEESLKVPGVH
-588 FPRASLSFSPAK
+588 FPGSSLSFSTAK
-600 THPAPIKRIL
+600 TRPTPIKRIL
-610 NLPNYQAGASLQG
+610 NFPNYQAGASLQG
-623 LSGKEGELIVL
+623 LSGKEDELIVL
-634 PLEELYLCAGNPE
+634 PLEELYLCAGKAE
-647 TGGLKKLWKDLG
+647 TGGLKHVRKDLG
-659 NARLGAYLSPL
+659 DARLGAYLSPL

-677 SPEEAVS
+677 SPGEAIS

-689 GLNALVSSTSG
+689 GLTALVSSTSG
-700 MAELKE
+700 TAELKE

-744 LTLQEQGDLAER
+744 LTPQEQGDLAER

-761 AQPIILCQG
+761 TRPIILCQG

-788 GLCRKGEGY
+788 GLCRKGASY

-828 HQPSFDCI
+828 QQPSFDCI
-836 RAYIFLKD
+836 RAYTFLKD
-844 AIQ
+844 GRQ

>member
-7 VGSKEGFQAV
+7 VGTKEGFQAV

-47 RLVADARKQG
+47 QLVAEARKQG
-57 VKIYFTLNILVKDS
+57 VKVYFTLNILVKDS

-79 ADLARQAGVSA
+79 ASFARQAGVSA

-98 MRLLHEHFPDIVLHA
+98 MRLLYEHFPDIVLHA

-180 FCIGGRSANRGSCAQ
+180 FCIGGRSANRGCCAQ
-195 PCRKSYSLLRDGKVV
+195 PCRKSYSLLREGKVV

-254 TAIIKTALEEIA
+254 TAIIKTALEEISKD
-266 QGLPD
+266 LPD
-271 QDIFTRDRQRNL
+271 QDIFTRERQRNL

-294 AAFLKKQRA
+294 AAFLKKQRS

-324 IKAQQGVLLYSP
+324 IKAPQGVLLYSP

-348 ISLKNEAGKT
+348 ISLKNEVGKT

-370 SAAPKAGKSPGAEIE
+370 SAAPKAEKSHEAEIE

-405 QKQPNVPEEALRR
+405 QKQPDVPEEAQRR

-447 FSSEELPSAPEE
+447 FSSEELPSAPKE

-464 TLSRIEEQLA
+464 TLSRLEEQLA

-489 LSPEEAPNW
+489 LAPEEAPHW

-509 ALEKFLQMPETPSE
+509 ALEKFLQVPETPSE
-523 FSDNPLHASGKT
+523 TSANPPHASGKT
-535 LAMPALGVETMQRF
+535 LAMPALKVETMQREAS
-549 LTSSEQTLQRSEST
+549 TQQT
-563 PQAPAATPQGPGK
+563 PAATPQDSGK
-576 APEEKLKSPCGY
+576 APEESLKVPGVH
-588 FPRASLSFSPAK
+588 FPGSSLSFSTAK
-600 THPAPIKRIL
+600 TRPTPIKRIL
-610 NLPNYQAGASLQG
+610 NFPNYQAGASLQG
-623 LSGKEGELIVL
+623 LSGKEDELIVL
-634 PLEELYLCAGNPE
+634 PLEELYLCAGKAE
-647 TGGLKKLWKDLG
+647 TGGLKHVRKDLG
-659 NARLGAYLSPL
+659 DSRLGAYLSPL

-677 SPEEAVS
+677 SPGEAIS
-684 ALARQ
+684 ALAGQ
-689 GLNALVSSTSG
+689 GLTALVSSTSG
-700 MAELKE
+700 TAELKE

-725 KSYAYFAERGYR
+725 KSYAYFAERSYR

-744 LTLQEQGDLAER
+744 LTLQEQSDLAAR
-756 FQDSP
+756 FHDSP
-761 AQPIILCQG
+761 TRPIILCQG

>member
-7 VGSKEGFQAV
+7 VGTKEGFQAV
-17 LKQKPDVIYLGAGDM
+17 LKQKPDVIYFGAGDM

-47 RLVADARKQG
+47 RLVAEARKQG

-79 ADLARQAGVSA
+79 ASFARQAGVAA

-98 MRLLHEHFPDIVLHA
+98 MRLLYEHFPDIVLHA

-180 FCIGGRSANRGSCAQ
+180 FCIGGRSANRGCCAQ
-195 PCRKSYSLLRDGKVV
+195 PCRKSYSLLREGKVV

-266 QGLPD
+266 KDLPD
-271 QDIFTRDRQRNL
+271 RDIFTHDRQRNL

-294 AAFLKKQRA
+294 AAFLKKQRS

-324 IKAQQGVLLYSP
+324 IKAPQGVLLYSP

-370 SAAPKAGKSPGAEIE
+370 SAAPKAEKSHEAEIE

-405 QKQPNVPEEALRR
+405 QKQPDVPEEAQRR

-424 SLHLSKKGSAF
+424 NLHLSKKGSAF
-435 ILRLKSSDKELS
+435 VLRLKSSDKELS

-459 TPGPL
+459 TPGTL

-489 LSPEEAPNW
+489 LAPEEAPHW
-498 RISAINAFRRA
+498 RISTINAFRRA
-509 ALEKFLQMPETPSE
+509 ALEKFLQVPETPSE
-523 FSDNPLHASGKT
+523 TSANPPHASGKT
-535 LAMPALGVETMQRF
+535 LAMPALKVETMQREAS
-549 LTSSEQTLQRSEST
+549 TQQT
-563 PQAPAATPQGPGK
+563 PAATPQDSGK
-576 APEEKLKSPCGY
+576 APEESLKVPGVH
-588 FPRASLSFSPAK
+588 FPGSSLSFSTAK
-600 THPAPIKRIL
+600 TRPTPIKRIL
-610 NLPNYQAGASLQG
+610 NFPDYQAGASLQG
-623 LSGKEGELIVL
+623 LSGKEDELIVL
-634 PLEELYLCAGNPE
+634 PLEELYLCAGKAE
-647 TGGLKKLWKDLG
+647 TGGLKHVRKDLG
-659 NARLGAYLSPL
+659 DARLGAYLSPL

-677 SPEEAVS
+677 SPGEAIS

-689 GLNALVSSTSG
+689 GLTALVSSTSG
-700 MAELKE
+700 TAELKE

-744 LTLQEQGDLAER
+744 LTPQEQGDLAER

-761 AQPIILCQG
+761 TRPIIFCQG

-788 GLCRKGEGY
+788 GLCRKGASY

-828 HQPSFDCI
+828 QQPSFDCI
-836 RAYIFLKD
+836 RAYTFLKD
-844 AIQ
+844 GRQ

>member
-47 RLVADARKQG
+47 RLVAEARKQG

-79 ADLARQAGVSA
+79 ADFARQAGVSA

-324 IKAQQGVLLYSP
+324 IKAPQGVLLYSP

-405 QKQPNVPEEALRR
+405 QKQPDVPEEAQRR

-447 FSSEELPSAPEE
+447 FSSEELPSAPKE

-464 TLSRIEEQLA
+464 TLSRLEEQLA
-474 KLGDSPYVLSHFSTD
+474 KLGYSPYVLSHFSTD
-489 LSPEEAPNW
+489 LAPEEAPHW

-509 ALEKFLQMPETPSE
+509 ALEKFLQVPETPSE
-523 FSDNPLHASGKT
+523 TSANPPHASGKT
-535 LAMPALGVETMQRF
+535 LAMPALKVETMQREAS
-549 LTSSEQTLQRSEST
+549 TQQT
-563 PQAPAATPQGPGK
+563 PAATPQDSGK
-576 APEEKLKSPCGY
+576 APEESLKVPGVH
-588 FPRASLSFSPAK
+588 FPGSSLSFSTAK
-600 THPAPIKRIL
+600 TRPTPIKRIL
-610 NLPNYQAGASLQG
+610 NFPNYQAGASLQG
-623 LSGKEGELIVL
+623 LSGKEDELIVL
-634 PLEELYLCAGNPE
+634 PLEELYLCAGKAE
-647 TGGLKKLWKDLG
+647 TGGLKHVRKDLG
-659 NARLGAYLSPL
+659 DSRLGAYLSPL

-677 SPEEAVS
+677 SPGEAIS
-684 ALARQ
+684 ALAGQ
-689 GLNALVSSTSG
+689 GLTALVSSTSG
-700 MAELKE
+700 TAELKE

-744 LTLQEQGDLAER
+744 LTLQEQSDLAAR
-756 FQDSP
+756 FHDSP
-761 AQPIILCQG
+761 TRPIILCQG

-788 GLCRKGEGY
+788 GLCRKGASY

-828 HQPSFDCI
+828 QQPSFDCI
-836 RAYIFLKD
+836 RAYTFLKD

>member
-7 VGSKEGFQAV
+7 VGTKEGFQAV
-17 LKQKPDVIYLGAGDM
+17 LKQTPDVIYLGAGDM

-47 RLVADARKQG
+47 QLVAEARKQG

-79 ADLARQAGVSA
+79 ASFARQAGVAA

-98 MRLLHEHFPDIVLHA
+98 MRLLYEHFPDIVLHA

-180 FCIGGRSANRGSCAQ
+180 FCIGGRSANRGCCAQ
-195 PCRKSYSLLRDGKVV
+195 PCRKSYSLLREGKVV

-266 QGLPD
+266 KDLPD
-271 QDIFTRDRQRNL
+271 RDIFTHDRQRNL

-294 AAFLKKQRA
+294 AAFLKKQRS

-324 IKAQQGVLLYSP
+324 IKAPQGVLLYSP

-405 QKQPNVPEEALRR
+405 QKQPDVPEEAQRR
-418 DARMPL
+418 DARKPL
-424 SLHLSKKGSAF
+424 SLHLSKKGRAF
-435 ILRLKSSDKELS
+435 VLQLKSSDKELS

-459 TPGPL
+459 TPAPL
-464 TLSRIEEQLA
+464 TLSRLEEQLA

-489 LSPEEAPNW
+489 LSPEEAPHW
-498 RISAINAFRRA
+498 RISTINAFRRA
-509 ALEKFLQMPETPSE
+509 ALEKFLQVPETPSE
-523 FSDNPLHASGKT
+523 SSANPPHASGKT
-535 LAMPALGVETMQRF
+535 LAMPALKVETMQREAS
-549 LTSSEQTLQRSEST
+549 TQQT
-563 PQAPAATPQGPGK
+563 PAATPQDSGK
-576 APEEKLKSPCGY
+576 APEESLKVPGVH
-588 FPRASLSFSPAK
+588 FPGSSLSFSTAK
-600 THPAPIKRIL
+600 TRPTPIKRIL
-610 NLPNYQAGASLQG
+610 NFPNYQAGASLQG
-623 LSGKEGELIVL
+623 LSGKEDELIVL
-634 PLEELYLCAGNPE
+634 PLEELFLCAGKAE
-647 TGGLKKLWKDLG
+647 TGGLKHVLKDLG
-659 NARLGAYLSPL
+659 DARLGAYLSPL

-677 SPEEAVS
+677 SPGEAIS
-684 ALARQ
+684 ALTGQ
-689 GLNALVSSTSG
+689 GLTALVSSTSG
-700 MAELKE
+700 TAELKE

-725 KSYAYFAERGYR
+725 KSYAYFAERGYC
-737 GVMLSPE
+737 GIMLSPE
-744 LTLQEQGDLAER
+744 LTLQEQSDLAAR
-756 FQDSP
+756 FHDSP
-761 AQPIILCQG
+761 TRPIILCQG

-828 HQPSFDCI
+828 HQPSLDCI
-836 RAYIFLKD
+836 RAYTFLKD
-844 AIQ
+844 GRQ

>member
-7 VGSKEGFQAV
+7 VGTKEGFQAV

-47 RLVADARKQG
+47 QLVAEARKQG
-57 VKIYFTLNILVKDS
+57 VKVYFTLNILVKDS

-79 ADLARQAGVSA
+79 ASFARQAGVSA

-98 MRLLHEHFPDIVLHA
+98 MRLLYEHFPDIVLHA

-180 FCIGGRSANRGSCAQ
+180 FCIGGRSANRGCCAQ
-195 PCRKSYSLLRDGKVV
+195 PCRKSYSLLREGKVV

-254 TAIIKTALEEIA
+254 TAIIKTALEEISKD
-266 QGLPD
+266 LPD
-271 QDIFTRDRQRNL
+271 QDIFTRERQRNL

-294 AAFLKKQRA
+294 AAFLKKQRS

-324 IKAQQGVLLYSP
+324 IKAPQGVLLYSP

-348 ISLKNEAGKT
+348 ISLKNEVGKT

-370 SAAPKAGKSPGAEIE
+370 SAAPKAEKSHEAEIE

-405 QKQPNVPEEALRR
+405 QKQPDVPEEAQRR

-447 FSSEELPSAPEE
+447 FSSEELPSAPKE

-464 TLSRIEEQLA
+464 TLSRLEEQLA

-489 LSPEEAPNW
+489 LAPEEAPHW

-509 ALEKFLQMPETPSE
+509 ALEKFLQVPETPSE
-523 FSDNPLHASGKT
+523 TSANPPHASGKT
-535 LAMPALGVETMQRF
+535 LAMPALKVETMQREAS
-549 LTSSEQTLQRSEST
+549 TQQT
-563 PQAPAATPQGPGK
+563 PAATPQDSGK
-576 APEEKLKSPCGY
+576 APEESLKVPGVH
-588 FPRASLSFSPAK
+588 FPGSSLSFSTAK
-600 THPAPIKRIL
+600 TRPTPIKRIL
-610 NLPNYQAGASLQG
+610 NFPNYQAGASLQG
-623 LSGKEGELIVL
+623 LSGKEDELIVL
-634 PLEELYLCAGNPE
+634 PLEELYLCAGKAE
-647 TGGLKKLWKDLG
+647 TGGLKHVRKDLG
-659 NARLGAYLSPL
+659 DSRLGAYLSPL

-677 SPEEAVS
+677 SPGEAIS
-684 ALARQ
+684 ALAGQ
-689 GLNALVSSTSG
+689 GLTALVSSTSG
-700 MAELKE
+700 TAELKE

-744 LTLQEQGDLAER
+744 LTLQEQSDLAAR
-756 FQDSP
+756 FHDSP
-761 AQPIILCQG
+761 TRPIILCQG

-828 HQPSFDCI
+828 QQPSLDCI
-836 RAYIFLKD
+836 RAYTFLKD
-844 AIQ
+844 GRQ

>member
-7 VGSKEGFQAV
+7 VGTKEGFQAV
-17 LKQKPDVIYLGAGDM
+17 LKQKPDVIYFGAGDM

-47 RLVADARKQG
+47 QLVAEARKQG
-57 VKIYFTLNILVKDS
+57 VKIYFTLNILMKDS

-79 ADLARQAGVSA
+79 ASFARQAGVAA

-98 MRLLHEHFPDIVLHA
+98 MRLLYEHFPDIVLHA

-180 FCIGGRSANRGSCAQ
+180 FCIGGRSANRGCCAQ
-195 PCRKSYSLLRDGKVV
+195 PCRKSYSLLRDGKAV

-225 PYLKELAEIPVDALK
+225 PYLKELAAIPVDALK

-254 TAIIKTALEEIA
+254 TAIIKTALEEITKD
-266 QGLPD
+266 LPD
-271 QDIFTRDRQRNL
+271 RDIFTHDRQRNL

-294 AAFLKKQRA
+294 AAFLKKQRS

-324 IKAQQGVLLYSP
+324 IKAPQGVLLYRP

-405 QKQPNVPEEALRR
+405 QKQPDVPEEAQRR

-447 FSSEELPSAPEE
+447 FSSEELSSAPEE
-459 TPGPL
+459 TPGTL

-489 LSPEEAPNW
+489 LAPEEAPHW

-509 ALEKFLQMPETPSE
+509 ALEKFLQVPETPSE
-523 FSDNPLHASGKT
+523 TSANPPHASGKT
-535 LAMPALGVETMQRF
+535 LAMPALKVETMQREAS
-549 LTSSEQTLQRSEST
+549 TQQT
-563 PQAPAATPQGPGK
+563 PAATPQDSGK
-576 APEEKLKSPCGY
+576 APEESLKVPGVH
-588 FPRASLSFSPAK
+588 FPGSSLSFSTAK
-600 THPAPIKRIL
+600 TRPTPIKRIL
-610 NLPNYQAGASLQG
+610 NFPNYQAGASLQG
-623 LSGKEGELIVL
+623 LSGKEDELIVL
-634 PLEELYLCAGNPE
+634 PLEELYLCAGKAE
-647 TGGLKKLWKDLG
+647 TGGLKHVRKDLG
-659 NARLGAYLSPL
+659 DSRLGAYLSPL

-677 SPEEAVS
+677 SPGEAIS
-684 ALARQ
+684 ALAGQ
-689 GLNALVSSTSG
+689 GLTALVSSTSG
-700 MAELKE
+700 TAELKE

-744 LTLQEQGDLAER
+744 LTLQEQSDLAAR
-756 FQDSP
+756 FHDSP
-761 AQPIILCQG
+761 TRPIILCQG

-788 GLCRKGEGY
+788 GLCRKGASY

-828 HQPSFDCI
+828 QQPSLDCI

-844 AIQ
+844 GRQ

>member
-7 VGSKEGFQAV
+7 VGTKEGFQAV

-32 NARSSEAQLPLEELP
+32 NARSSEAQLSLEDLP
-47 RLVADARKQG
+47 QLVADARKQG

-79 ADLARQAGVSA
+79 ASFARQAGVAA

-98 MRLLHEHFPDIVLHA
+98 MRLLYEHFPDIVLHA

-180 FCIGGRSANRGSCAQ
+180 FCIGGRSANRGCCAQ
-195 PCRKSYSLLRDGKVV
+195 PCRKSYSLLRDSKVV

-266 QGLPD
+266 KDLPNR
-271 QDIFTRDRQRNL
+271 DIFTRDRQRNL

-294 AAFLKKQRA
+294 AAFLKKQRS

-324 IKAQQGVLLYSP
+324 IKAPQGVLLYSP

-370 SAAPKAGKSPGAEIE
+370 SAAPKAEKSHEAEIE

-405 QKQPNVPEEALRR
+405 QKQPDVPEEAQRK

-435 ILRLKSSDKELS
+435 ILQLKSSDKELS

-459 TPGPL
+459 TPGTL

-489 LSPEEAPNW
+489 LAPEEAPHW
-498 RISAINAFRRA
+498 RISTINAFRRA
-509 ALEKFLQMPETPSE
+509 ALEKFLQSPETPSE
-523 FSDNPLHASGKT
+523 SSANPPHASGKT
-535 LAMPALGVETMQRF
+535 LAMPALKVETMQREAS
-549 LTSSEQTLQRSEST
+549 TQQT
-563 PQAPAATPQGPGK
+563 PAATPQDSGK
-576 APEEKLKSPCGY
+576 APEESLKVPGVH
-588 FPRASLSFSPAK
+588 FPGSSLSFSTAK
-600 THPAPIKRIL
+600 TRPTPIKRIL
-610 NLPNYQAGASLQG
+610 NFPNYQAGASLQG
-623 LSGKEGELIVL
+623 LSGKEDELIVL
-634 PLEELYLCAGNPE
+634 PLEELYLCAGKAE
-647 TGGLKKLWKDLG
+647 TGGLKHVRKDLG
-659 NARLGAYLSPL
+659 DARLGAYLSPL

-677 SPEEAVS
+677 SPGEAIS

-689 GLNALVSSTSG
+689 GLTALVSSTSG
-700 MAELKE
+700 TAELKE

-744 LTLQEQGDLAER
+744 LTPQEQGDLAER

-761 AQPIILCQG
+761 TRPIILCQG

-788 GLCRKGEGY
+788 GLCRKGASY

-828 HQPSFDCI
+828 QQPSFDCI
-836 RAYIFLKD
+836 RAYTFLKD
-844 AIQ
+844 GRQ

>member
-7 VGSKEGFQAV
+7 VGTKEGFQAV

-47 RLVADARKQG
+47 QLVAEARKQG
-57 VKIYFTLNILVKDS
+57 VKVYFTLNILVKDS

-79 ADLARQAGVSA
+79 ASFARQAGVSA

-98 MRLLHEHFPDIVLHA
+98 MRLLYEHFPDIVLHA

-180 FCIGGRSANRGSCAQ
+180 FCIGGRSANRGCCAQ
-195 PCRKSYSLLRDGKVV
+195 PCRKSYSLLREGKVV

-254 TAIIKTALEEIA
+254 TAIIKTALEEISKD
-266 QGLPD
+266 LPD
-271 QDIFTRDRQRNL
+271 QDIFTRERQRNL

-294 AAFLKKQRA
+294 AAFLKKQRS

-324 IKAQQGVLLYSP
+324 IKAPQGVLLYSP

-348 ISLKNEAGKT
+348 ISLKNEVGKT

-370 SAAPKAGKSPGAEIE
+370 SAAPKAEKSHEAEIE

-405 QKQPNVPEEALRR
+405 QKQPDVPEEAQRR

-447 FSSEELPSAPEE
+447 FSSEELPSAPKE

-464 TLSRIEEQLA
+464 TLSRLEEQLA

-489 LSPEEAPNW
+489 LAPEEAPHW

-509 ALEKFLQMPETPSE
+509 ALEKFLQVPETPSE
-523 FSDNPLHASGKT
+523 TSANPPHASGKT
-535 LAMPALGVETMQRF
+535 LAMPALKVETMQREAS
-549 LTSSEQTLQRSEST
+549 TQQT
-563 PQAPAATPQGPGK
+563 PAATPQDSGK
-576 APEEKLKSPCGY
+576 APEESLKVPGVH
-588 FPRASLSFSPAK
+588 FPGSSLSFSTAK
-600 THPAPIKRIL
+600 TRPTPIKRIL
-610 NLPNYQAGASLQG
+610 NFPNYQAGASLQG
-623 LSGKEGELIVL
+623 LSGKEDELIVL
-634 PLEELYLCAGNPE
+634 PLEELYLCAGKAE
-647 TGGLKKLWKDLG
+647 TGGLKHVRKDLG
-659 NARLGAYLSPL
+659 DARLGAYLSPL

-677 SPEEAVS
+677 SPGEAIS
-684 ALARQ
+684 ALAGQ
-689 GLNALVSSTSG
+689 GLTALVSSTSG
-700 MAELKE
+700 TAELKE

-744 LTLQEQGDLAER
+744 LTLQEQSDLAAR
-756 FQDSP
+756 FHDSP
-761 AQPIILCQG
+761 TRPIILCQG

>member
-7 VGSKEGFQAV
+7 VGTKEGFQAV

-47 RLVADARKQG
+47 QLVAEARKQG
-57 VKIYFTLNILVKDS
+57 VKVYFTLNILVKDS

-79 ADLARQAGVSA
+79 ASFARQAGVSA

-98 MRLLHEHFPDIVLHA
+98 MRLLYEHFPDIVLHA

-180 FCIGGRSANRGSCAQ
+180 FCIGGRSANRGCCAQ
-195 PCRKSYSLLRDGKVV
+195 PCRKSYSLLREGKVV

-266 QGLPD
+266 KDLTD
-271 QDIFTRDRQRNL
+271 RDIFTHDRQRNL

-294 AAFLKKQRA
+294 AAFLKKQRS

-324 IKAQQGVLLYSP
+324 IKAPQGVLLYSP

-348 ISLKNEAGKT
+348 ISLKNETGKT

-370 SAAPKAGKSPGAEIE
+370 SAAPKAEKSHEAEIE

-474 KLGDSPYVLSHFSTD
+474 KLGDSPYVMSHFSTD
-489 LSPEEAPNW
+489 LSPEKAPHW
-498 RISAINAFRRA
+498 RISTINAFRRA
-509 ALEKFLQMPETPSE
+509 ALEKFLQVPETPSDT
-523 FSDNPLHASGKT
+523 SN
-535 LAMPALGVETMQRF
+535 AMPQD
-549 LTSSEQTLQRSEST
+549 
-563 PQAPAATPQGPGK
+563 PGK
-576 APEEKLKSPCGY
+576 APEEKLESPCGY
-588 FPRASLSFSPAK
+588 FPGASLSFSPAK
-600 THPAPIKRIL
+600 THPTPIKRIL

-634 PLEELYLCAGNPE
+634 PLEELYLCAGNLE
-647 TGGLKKLWKDLG
+647 TGGLKKLRKDLG
-659 NARLGAYLSPL
+659 EARLGAYLSPL
-670 GAWSCPG
+670 GAWSSPG

-684 ALARQ
+684 ALTGQ

-744 LTLQEQGDLAER
+744 LTLQEQSDLAER

-761 AQPIILCQG
+761 TQPIILCQG

-788 GLCRKGEGY
+788 GLCRKGASY

-828 HQPSFDCI
+828 QQPSFDCI
-836 RAYIFLKD
+836 RAYTFLKD
-844 AIQ
+844 AR

>member
-47 RLVADARKQG
+47 RLVAEARKQG

-79 ADLARQAGVSA
+79 ADFARQAGVAA

-98 MRLLHEHFPDIVLHA
+98 MRLLYEHFPDIVLHA

-139 RELSLEEI
+139 RELSLDEI

-348 ISLKNEAGKT
+348 ISLKNETGKT

-370 SAAPKAGKSPGAEIE
+370 SAAPKAGKSHEAEIE

-393 LASLHLP
+393 LSSLHLP

-405 QKQPNVPEEALRR
+405 QKQPDVPEEAQRR
-418 DARMPL
+418 NARMPL

-435 ILRLKSSDKELS
+435 VLQFKSSGKELS

-489 LSPEEAPNW
+489 LSPEEAPHW
-498 RISAINAFRRA
+498 RISTINAFRRA
-509 ALEKFLQMPETPSE
+509 ALEKFLQVPETPSE
-523 FSDNPLHASGKT
+523 TSN
-535 LAMPALGVETMQRF
+535 AMPQD
-549 LTSSEQTLQRSEST
+549 
-563 PQAPAATPQGPGK
+563 PGK
-576 APEEKLKSPCGY
+576 APEEKLESPFGY
-588 FPRASLSFSPAK
+588 FPGASLSFSPAK
-600 THPAPIKRIL
+600 THPTPIKRIL

-634 PLEELYLCAGNPE
+634 PLEELYLCAGNTE

-659 NARLGAYLSPL
+659 NARLGAYLNPL

-677 SPEEAVS
+677 SPEEAIS
-684 ALARQ
+684 ALTGQ
-689 GLNALVSSTSG
+689 GLTALVSSTSG
-700 MAELKE
+700 TAELKE

-744 LTLQEQGDLAER
+744 LTLQEQSDLAER

-761 AQPIILCQG
+761 TQPIILCQG

-788 GLCRKGEGY
+788 GLCRKGASY

-828 HQPSFDCI
+828 QQPSFDCI
-836 RAYIFLKD
+836 RAYTFLKD
-844 AIQ
+844 AR

>member
-32 NARSSEAQLPLEELP
+32 NARSSEAQLSLEDLP
-47 RLVADARKQG
+47 QLVADARKQG

-98 MRLLHEHFPDIVLHA
+98 MRLLYEHFPDIVLHA

-266 QGLPD
+266 KDLPD
-271 QDIFTRDRQRNL
+271 QDIFTLDRQRNL

-294 AAFLKKQRA
+294 AAFLKKQRS

-324 IKAQQGVLLYSP
+324 IKAPQGVLLYSP

-405 QKQPNVPEEALRR
+405 QKQPDVPEEALRR

-474 KLGDSPYVLSHFSTD
+474 KLGDSPYVMSHFSTD
-489 LSPEEAPNW
+489 LSPEEAPHW
-498 RISAINAFRRA
+498 RISTINAFRRA
-509 ALEKFLQMPETPSE
+509 ALEKFLQVPETPSDT
-523 FSDNPLHASGKT
+523 SN
-535 LAMPALGVETMQRF
+535 AMPQD
-549 LTSSEQTLQRSEST
+549 
-563 PQAPAATPQGPGK
+563 PGK
-576 APEEKLKSPCGY
+576 APEEKLESPCGY
-588 FPRASLSFSPAK
+588 FPGASLSFSPAK
-600 THPAPIKRIL
+600 THPTPIKRIL

-659 NARLGAYLSPL
+659 NARLGAYLNPL

-677 SPEEAVS
+677 SPEEAIS
-684 ALARQ
+684 ALTGQ
-689 GLNALVSSTSG
+689 GLTALVSSTSG

-744 LTLQEQGDLAER
+744 LTLQEQSDLAER

-761 AQPIILCQG
+761 TQPIILCQG

>member
-47 RLVADARKQG
+47 RLVAEARKQG

-79 ADLARQAGVSA
+79 ADFARQAGVSA

-195 PCRKSYSLLRDGKVV
+195 PCRKRYSLLREGKVV

-266 QGLPD
+266 QGLTD

-318 LGEVRR
+318 LGEVCR
-324 IKAQQGVLLYSP
+324 IKAPQGVLLYSP

-348 ISLKNEAGKT
+348 ISLKNETGKT

-370 SAAPKAGKSPGAEIE
+370 SAAPKAEKSHEAEIE

-393 LASLHLP
+393 LSSLHLP

-405 QKQPNVPEEALRR
+405 QKQPDVPEEAQRR
-418 DARMPL
+418 NARMPL

-435 ILRLKSSDKELS
+435 ILQLKSSGKELS

-464 TLSRIEEQLA
+464 TLSRLEEQLA

-489 LSPEEAPNW
+489 LSPEEAPHW
-498 RISAINAFRRA
+498 RISSINAFRRA
-509 ALEKFLQMPETPSE
+509 ALEKFLQVPETPSE
-523 FSDNPLHASGKT
+523 FSANPPHASGKP
-535 LAMPALGVETMQRF
+535 LAMTALKVETMQREE
-549 LTSSEQTLQRSEST
+549 SIQQT
-563 PQAPAATPQGPGK
+563 PAAMPQDPGK
-576 APEEKLKSPCGY
+576 APEEKLESPCGY
-588 FPRASLSFSPAK
+588 FPGASLSFSPAK
-600 THPAPIKRIL
+600 THPTPIKRIL

-623 LSGKEGELIVL
+623 LSGKEDTLIVL
-634 PLEELYLCAGNPE
+634 PLEELYLCAGNLE
-647 TGGLKKLWKDLG
+647 TGGLKKLRKDLG
-659 NARLGAYLSPL
+659 EARLGAYLSPL
-670 GAWSCPG
+670 GAWSSPG

-684 ALARQ
+684 ALAKQ

-744 LTLQEQGDLAER
+744 LTLQEQSDLVER

-761 AQPIILCQG
+761 TQPIILCQG

-788 GLCRKGEGY
+788 GLCRKGASY
-797 QLQDEEGRHFPLTP
+797 QLQDEEGHHFPLTP

-828 HQPSFDCI
+828 QQPSFDCI
-836 RAYIFLKD
+836 RAYTFLKD
-844 AIQ
+844 AR

>member
-47 RLVADARKQG
+47 RLVAEARKQG

-79 ADLARQAGVSA
+79 ASFARQAGVAA

-98 MRLLHEHFPDIVLHA
+98 MRLLYEHFPDIVLHA

-180 FCIGGRSANRGSCAQ
+180 FCIGGRSANRGCCAQ
-195 PCRKSYSLLRDGKVV
+195 PCRKSYSLLREGKVV

-266 QGLPD
+266 KDLPD
-271 QDIFTRDRQRNL
+271 RDIFTHDRQRNL

-294 AAFLKKQRA
+294 AAFLKKQRS

-324 IKAQQGVLLYSP
+324 IKAPQGVLLYSP

-348 ISLKNEAGKT
+348 ISLKNETGKT

-370 SAAPKAGKSPGAEIE
+370 SAAPKAEKSHEAEIE

-489 LSPEEAPNW
+489 LSPEEAPHW

-509 ALEKFLQMPETPSE
+509 ALEKFLQTPETPSE
-523 FSDNPLHASGKT
+523 TSN
-535 LAMPALGVETMQRF
+535 AMPQD
-549 LTSSEQTLQRSEST
+549 
-563 PQAPAATPQGPGK
+563 PGK
-576 APEEKLKSPCGY
+576 APEEKLESPCGY
-588 FPRASLSFSPAK
+588 FPGSSLSFSPAK
-600 THPAPIKRIL
+600 TRPTPIKRIL

-647 TGGLKKLWKDLG
+647 TGGLKKLWKDLR
-659 NARLGAYLSPL
+659 NARLGAYLNPL

-677 SPEEAVS
+677 SPEEAIS
-684 ALARQ
+684 ALTGQ
-689 GLNALVSSTSG
+689 GLTALVSSTSG

-725 KSYAYFAERGYR
+725 KSYAYFAVRGYR

-744 LTLQEQGDLAER
+744 LTLQEQSDLAER

-788 GLCRKGEGY
+788 GLCRKGASY

-828 HQPSFDCI
+828 QQPSFDCI
-836 RAYIFLKD
+836 RAYTFLKD
-844 AIQ
+844 AR

>member
-47 RLVADARKQG
+47 RLVAEARKQG

-79 ADLARQAGVSA
+79 ADFARQAGVAA

-98 MRLLHEHFPDIVLHA
+98 MRLLYEHFPDIVLHA

-139 RELSLEEI
+139 RELSLDEI

-294 AAFLKKQRA
+294 AAFLKKQRST
-303 ADFLS
+303 DFLS

-318 LGEVRR
+318 LGEVCR
-324 IKAQQGVLLYSP
+324 IKAPQGVLLYSP
-336 RENTYLPAAGSQ
+336 HENAYLPSAGSQ

-370 SAAPKAGKSPGAEIE
+370 SAAPKAEKSHEAEIE
-385 LRGFHPRI
+385 LRCFHPRI

-474 KLGDSPYVLSHFSTD
+474 KLGDSPYVMSHFSTD
-489 LSPEEAPNW
+489 LSPEEAPHW
-498 RISAINAFRRA
+498 RISTINAFRRA
-509 ALEKFLQMPETPSE
+509 ALEKFLQVPETPSDT
-523 FSDNPLHASGKT
+523 SN
-535 LAMPALGVETMQRF
+535 AMPQD
-549 LTSSEQTLQRSEST
+549 
-563 PQAPAATPQGPGK
+563 PGK
-576 APEEKLKSPCGY
+576 APEEKLESPCGY
-588 FPRASLSFSPAK
+588 FPGASLSFSPAK
-600 THPAPIKRIL
+600 THPTPIKRIL

-659 NARLGAYLSPL
+659 NARLGAYLNPL

-677 SPEEAVS
+677 SPEEAIS
-684 ALARQ
+684 ALTGQ
-689 GLNALVSSTSG
+689 GLTALVSSTSG

-744 LTLQEQGDLAER
+744 LTLQEQSNLAER

-761 AQPIILCQG
+761 TQPIILCQG

-788 GLCRKGEGY
+788 GLCRKGASY

-828 HQPSFDCI
+828 QQPSFDCI
-836 RAYIFLKD
+836 RAYTFLKD
-844 AIQ
+844 AR

>member
-32 NARSSEAQLPLEELP
+32 NARSSEAQLSLEDLP
-47 RLVADARKQG
+47 QLVADARKQG

-139 RELSLEEI
+139 RELSLDEI

-348 ISLKNEAGKT
+348 ISLKNETGKT

-370 SAAPKAGKSPGAEIE
+370 SAAPKAEKSHEAEIE

-435 ILRLKSSDKELS
+435 ILRLKSSGKELS

-489 LSPEEAPNW
+489 LSPEEAPHW
-498 RISAINAFRRA
+498 RISSINAFRRA
-509 ALEKFLQMPETPSE
+509 ALEKFLQTPETPSDA
-523 FSDNPLHASGKT
+523 SNDTLHASGKT
-535 LAMPALGVETMQRF
+535 LAMPAFGVETMQRF
-549 LTSSEQTLQRSEST
+549 LTSSEQTLQGSEST
-563 PQAPAATPQGPGK
+563 PKAPADTPQDPGI
-576 APEEKLKSPCGY
+576 APEESLKVPGVH
-588 FPRASLSFSPAK
+588 FPAASLSFSAAK
-600 THPAPIKRIL
+600 THPTPVKRIL

-634 PLEELYLCAGNPE
+634 PLEELYLCAGNLE
-647 TGGLKKLWKDLG
+647 TGGLKKLRKDLG
-659 NARLGAYLSPL
+659 EARLGAYLSPL
-670 GAWSCPG
+670 GAWSSPG

-684 ALARQ
+684 ALAKQ

-700 MAELKE
+700 MAEIKE

-744 LTLQEQGDLAER
+744 LTLQEQSDLVER

-761 AQPIILCQG
+761 TQPIILCQG

-788 GLCRKGEGY
+788 GLCRKGASY
-797 QLQDEEGRHFPLTP
+797 QLQDEEGHHFPLTP

-828 HQPSFDCI
+828 QQPSFDCI
-836 RAYIFLKD
+836 RAYTFLKD
-844 AIQ
+844 AR

>member
-7 VGSKEGFQAV
+7 VGTKEGFQAV

-47 RLVADARKQG
+47 QLVAEARKQG
-57 VKIYFTLNILVKDS
+57 VKVYFTLNILVKDS

-79 ADLARQAGVSA
+79 ASFARQAGVSA

-98 MRLLHEHFPDIVLHA
+98 MRLLYEHFPDIVLHA

-180 FCIGGRSANRGSCAQ
+180 FCIGGRSANRGCCAQ
-195 PCRKSYSLLRDGKVV
+195 PCRKSYSLLREGKVV

-254 TAIIKTALEEIA
+254 TAIIKTALEEISKD
-266 QGLPD
+266 LPD
-271 QDIFTRDRQRNL
+271 QDIFTRERQRNL

-294 AAFLKKQRA
+294 AAFLKKQRS

-324 IKAQQGVLLYSP
+324 IKAPQGVLLYSP

-348 ISLKNEAGKT
+348 ISLKNEVGKT

-370 SAAPKAGKSPGAEIE
+370 SAAPKAEKSHEAEIE

-405 QKQPNVPEEALRR
+405 QKQPDVPEEAQRR

-447 FSSEELPSAPEE
+447 FSSEELPSAPKE

-464 TLSRIEEQLA
+464 TLSRLEEQLA

-489 LSPEEAPNW
+489 LAPEEAPHW

-509 ALEKFLQMPETPSE
+509 ALEKFLQVPETPSE
-523 FSDNPLHASGKT
+523 TSANPPHASGKT
-535 LAMPALGVETMQRF
+535 LAMPALKVETMQREAS
-549 LTSSEQTLQRSEST
+549 TQQT
-563 PQAPAATPQGPGK
+563 PAATPQDSGK
-576 APEEKLKSPCGY
+576 APEESLKVPGVH
-588 FPRASLSFSPAK
+588 FPGSSLSFSTAK
-600 THPAPIKRIL
+600 TRPTPIKRIL
-610 NLPNYQAGASLQG
+610 NFPNYQAGASLQG
-623 LSGKEGELIVL
+623 LSGKEDELIVL
-634 PLEELYLCAGNPE
+634 PLEELYLCAGKAE
-647 TGGLKKLWKDLG
+647 TGGLKHVRKDLG
-659 NARLGAYLSPL
+659 DSRLGAYLSPL

-677 SPEEAVS
+677 SPGEAIS
-684 ALARQ
+684 ALAGQ
-689 GLNALVSSTSG
+689 GLTALVSSTSG
-700 MAELKE
+700 TAELKE

-744 LTLQEQGDLAER
+744 LTLQEQSDLAAR
-756 FQDSP
+756 FHDSP
-761 AQPIILCQG
+761 TRPIILCQG

>member
-7 VGSKEGFQAV
+7 VGTKEGFQAV

-47 RLVADARKQG
+47 QLVAEARKQG
-57 VKIYFTLNILVKDS
+57 VKVYFTLNILVKDS

-79 ADLARQAGVSA
+79 ASFARQAGVSA

-98 MRLLHEHFPDIVLHA
+98 MRLLYEHFPDIVLHA

-180 FCIGGRSANRGSCAQ
+180 FCIGGRSANRGCCAQ
-195 PCRKSYSLLRDGKVV
+195 PCRKSYSLLRDGKAV

-254 TAIIKTALEEIA
+254 TAIIKTALEEISKD
-266 QGLPD
+266 LPD
-271 QDIFTRDRQRNL
+271 QDIFTRERQRNL

-294 AAFLKKQRA
+294 AAFLKKQRS

-324 IKAQQGVLLYSP
+324 IKAPQGVLLYSP

-348 ISLKNEAGKT
+348 ISLKNEVGKT

-370 SAAPKAGKSPGAEIE
+370 SAAPKAEKSHEAEIE

-405 QKQPNVPEEALRR
+405 QKQPDVPEEAQRR

-447 FSSEELPSAPEE
+447 FSSEELPSAPKE

-464 TLSRIEEQLA
+464 TLSRLEEQLA

-489 LSPEEAPNW
+489 LAPEEAPHW

-509 ALEKFLQMPETPSE
+509 ALEKFLQVPETPSVT
-523 FSDNPLHASGKT
+523 SANPPHASGKT
-535 LAMPALGVETMQRF
+535 LAMPALKVETMQREAS
-549 LTSSEQTLQRSEST
+549 TQQT
-563 PQAPAATPQGPGK
+563 PAATPQDSGK
-576 APEEKLKSPCGY
+576 APEESLKVPGVH
-588 FPRASLSFSPAK
+588 FPGSSLSFSTAK
-600 THPAPIKRIL
+600 TRPTPIKRIL
-610 NLPNYQAGASLQG
+610 NFPNYQAGASLQG
-623 LSGKEGELIVL
+623 LSGKEDELIVL
-634 PLEELYLCAGNPE
+634 PLEELYLCAGKAE
-647 TGGLKKLWKDLG
+647 TGGLKHVRKDLG
-659 NARLGAYLSPL
+659 DSRLGAYLSPL

-677 SPEEAVS
+677 SPGEAIS
-684 ALARQ
+684 ALAGQ
-689 GLNALVSSTSG
+689 GLTALVSSTSG
-700 MAELKE
+700 TAELKE

-744 LTLQEQGDLAER
+744 LTLQEQSDLAAR
-756 FQDSP
+756 FHDSP
-761 AQPIILCQG
+761 TRPIILCQG